1 MASKGLTEVWRDAE
15 AAKPSDWRLMGVV
28 RGPREIDP
36 KIRTEGEWC
45 AWARGPRGER
55 LEGRGT
61 GPHDALFQLTVH
73 LKGLSR

>member
-1 MASKGLTEVWRDAE
+1 
-15 AAKPSDWRLMGVV
+15 MGIAC
-28 RGPREIDP
+28 GPRELDP

-45 AWARGPRGER
+45 AWARGPKGER

-61 GPHDALFQLTVH
+61 GPHDALLQLTVH